1 MRLDMVG
8 IVVEDMEKAIKFYDL
23 LGLRVIEGDKK
34 SPYVEL
40 ENEGVRISL
49 NTKDM
54 ITGVF
59 GFAPTS
65 TSEKIE
71 LAFLCES
78 KEEINKLVEKLKNH
92 GYDIVKEPWSAPW
105 GQYYALVR
113 DEDKNVIS
121 LFINEN

>member
-23 LGLRVIEGDKK
+23 LGLRVIEGDKN
-34 SPYVEL
+34 SSYVEL

-59 GFAPTS
+59 GFVPTS
-65 TSEKIE
+65 TGERIE
-71 LAFLCES
+71 LAFYVS
-78 KEEINKLVEKLKNH
+78 QKKKLTN
-92 GYDIVKEPWSAPW
+92 
-105 GQYYALVR
+105 
-113 DEDKNVIS
+113 
-121 LFINEN
+121 